1 MAKLVALPHL
11 TEDQTTIFASASRTA
26 SANSD
31 DFGHIGFKGV
41 RLFLDVSAVTGTSP
55 TLDVKIQAKDKLSG
69 NYVDLTG
76 AAFTQKTAAGTDYL
90 TIYPGIAE
98 TANETISDLVPN
110 TWRAVAT
117 IGGISPDFTFSLSA
131 EYLV

>member
-1 MAKLVALPHL
+1 MAKLTALPHL

-31 DFGHIGFKGV
+31 DFSHIGFKGV
-41 RLFLDVSAVTGTSP
+41 RLFLDVSAVTGTTP

-76 AAFTQKTAAGTDYL
+76 AAFAQKTATGTDYL

-98 TANETISDLVPN
+98 TANETVSDLVPN
-110 TWRAVAT
+110 AWRAVAT
-117 IGGISPDFTFSLSA
+117 IGGTTPDFTFSLSA